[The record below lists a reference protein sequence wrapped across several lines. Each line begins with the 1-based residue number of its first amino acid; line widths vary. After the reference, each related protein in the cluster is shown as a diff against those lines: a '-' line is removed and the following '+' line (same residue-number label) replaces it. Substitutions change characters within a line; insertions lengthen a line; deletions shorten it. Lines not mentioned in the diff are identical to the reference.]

1 MTSWD
6 ERAAVAVARY
16 EDGAARLPGDPDE
29 RQRQLTRMG
38 NAAWAAGLSFLMAGD
53 RDEADAWLVRAAE
66 RYRESWPLAPP
77 ESWGRPIGAMKARLV
92 AGDLVGARADAGW
105 ALDAGARESESPI
118 APYAAT
124 LALLVLGRDDEA
136 SDPAAGV
143 RGRGD
148 FPGSVA
154 DALAAL
160 HVRDGAG
167 YETAI
172 RALLADFESREDFL
186 EDVPVADT
194 VIALQVLAQER
205 RLDVRLTS
213 VLLPPAA
220 RP

>member
-1 MTSWD
+1 M
-6 ERAAVAVARY
+6 
-16 EDGAARLPGDPDE
+16 
-29 RQRQLTRMG
+29 
-38 NAAWAAGLSFLMAGD
+38 
-53 RDEADAWLVRAAE
+53 
-66 RYRESWPLAPP
+66 
-77 ESWGRPIGAMKARLV
+77 
-92 AGDLVGARADAGW
+92 
-105 ALDAGARESESPI
+105 
-118 APYAAT
+118 
-124 LALLVLGRDDEA
+124 LGRDDEA
-136 SDPAAGV
+136 SDPAAGL

-160 HVRDGAG
+160 PVRDGAG

-220 RP
+220 RR

>member
-1 MTSWD
+1 MPSSD
-6 ERAAVAVARY
+6 ERAARAVARY
-16 EDGAARLPGDPDE
+16 EDGVARLPDDPDE

-53 RDEADAWLVRAAE
+53 RDDACAWLVRAAE
-66 RYRESWPLAPP
+66 RYCESWPLAPP
-77 ESWGRPIGAMKARLV
+77 ESWGRPIGAMKARLI
-92 AGDLVGARADAGW
+92 AGDLEGAATDAEW

-118 APYAAT
+118 ARYAAA

-136 SDPAAGV
+136 SDLAAGL
-143 RGRGD
+143 RRRDD

-154 DALAAL
+154 DVLAAL
-160 HVRDGAG
+160 SARAGAG
-167 YETAI
+167 YETAL

-186 EDVPVADT
+186 EDVPAADT
-194 VIALQVLAQER
+194 VIALQALAEER

-213 VLLPPAA
+213 VLLPLAA